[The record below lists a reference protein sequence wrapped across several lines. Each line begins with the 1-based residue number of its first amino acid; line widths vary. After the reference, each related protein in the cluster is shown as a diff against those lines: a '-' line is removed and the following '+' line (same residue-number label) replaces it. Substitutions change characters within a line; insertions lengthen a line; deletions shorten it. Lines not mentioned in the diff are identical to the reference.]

1 MSIYDKA
8 SLIQIPSG
16 YKAGE
21 LYSVIPNSGAGDF
34 THTRNGTATRVNSQ
48 GLIETVNANV
58 PRLDYP
64 FIDGVVQ
71 DCPHLLLEPQRTNYA
86 PYSEDFNNWGDVGTT
101 ITPNAIISPN
111 GTLDASK
118 LVSTTNNWR
127 KSSSFTAS
135 SGVTYTFSIY
145 AKLDTSTSTTT
156 TRLEVYNGAGSLAAN
171 YNLSNE
177 TISNSGFTSVFI
189 ERLENDWYR
198 IGGTYTAGGTNN
210 ILYVYP
216 SAGYGTAGTMY
227 FWAAQQE
234 AGTYASSYI
243 STNGS
248 PVTRLVDQCEIAS
261 GLEDVI
267 GQTEG
272 TFFIDFEF
280 LYETTTDSSTDAFRD
295 YFALGNTADLSE
307 AIYFDNF
314 RSQFRVFIAG
324 SGMTT
329 ISIGNN
335 STGASQPN
343 TRYKLAVKYKTGD
356 CKAYLNGSL
365 LGSSTGT
372 VNFASVLNGIF
383 FSYNS
388 GSRPYKNQKKVYGL
402 MMFKEALSDSELET
416 ITSYSSFNS
425 MATALGY
432 KII

>member
-16 YKAGE
+16 YRAGE

-34 THTRNGTATRVNSQ
+34 TVTGDAEGDATRVNSQ

-71 DCPHLLLEPQRTNYA
+71 DCPRLLLEPQRTNYA
-86 PYSEDFNNWGDVGTT
+86 PYSEDFNNWGDIGTT

-111 GTLDASK
+111 GTLNASK
-118 LVSTTNNWR
+118 LVSTANNWR

-135 SGVTYTFSIY
+135 SGVEYTVSIY

-189 ERLENDWYR
+189 ERLKDDWYR

-227 FWAAQQE
+227 FWGAQQE
-234 AGTYASSYI
+234 EGTYASSYI

-248 PVTRLVDQCEIAS
+248 SVTRTGD
-261 GLEDVI
+261 
-267 GQTEG
+267 
-272 TFFIDFEF
+272 DFESNFTGLTSTAGTIF
-280 LYETTTDSSTDAFRD
+280 LDFTTKALDFN
-295 YFALGNTADLSE
+295 FARL
-307 AIYFDNF
+307 F
-314 RSQFRVFIAG
+314 
-324 SGMTT
+324 
-329 ISIGNN
+329 
-335 STGASQPN
+335 
-343 TRYKLAVKYKTGD
+343 AVKDSVTNEGL
-356 CKAYLNGSL
+356 YLGIY
-365 LGSSTGT
+365 STNT
-372 VNFASVLNGIF
+372 IAF
-383 FSYNS
+383 FNINS
-388 GSRPYKNQKKVYGL
+388 GSGLPAVKDNISFNERVKIALTFDGNGNYKYSFNGSIQTGTYSGTTRQYDKIGRGNVIGGSSNNISIYQL
-402 MMFKEALSDSELET
+402 MMFNEVLSSSELQT
-416 ITSYSSFNS
+416 LT
-425 MATALGY
+425 TL
-432 KII
+432 